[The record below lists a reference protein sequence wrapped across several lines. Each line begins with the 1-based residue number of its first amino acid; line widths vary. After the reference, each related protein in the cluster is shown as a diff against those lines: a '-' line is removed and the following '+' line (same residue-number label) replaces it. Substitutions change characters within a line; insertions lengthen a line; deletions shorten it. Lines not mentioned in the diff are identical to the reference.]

1 MASNKNAVLRY
12 NVIDRCLSNFHKN
25 HTLYS
30 ILDEVNEAL
39 TDHGYDGIKK
49 RQLQEDI
56 KFMESDDG
64 FAIELEEGLK
74 EGRKKILRYK
84 EKGFSISEHPLN
96 QLVIDQLKATL
107 TILSRYKHRT
117 EFSWL
122 SEFIPRMQ
130 QAFDLVDKGDEGII
144 SYQNN
149 PDLKGNQWIDI
160 LFNLIVKKKAAKVK
174 YKPFNKAAYEINI
187 HPYHLK
193 QYNNRW
199 FLMAKTD
206 GYDSISNLALDRII
220 NIEESKVDYEE
231 TAINWLDYFYD
242 IIGVT
247 KPENCKPEKIILK
260 FTKKRFNYVITKPIH
275 PSQKNH
281 IHGED
286 EDETAISVEVIP
298 NKEFYQLLLSFGED
312 VMVISPKQ
320 IRNKLIEKINKT
332 KGNY

>member
-96 QLVIDQLKATL
+96 QLDIDQLKATL
-107 TILSRYKHRT
+107 TILSRYKHRE

-122 SEFIPRMQ
+122 NELIPRME
-130 QAFDLVDKGDEGII
+130 QAFKLVEQGQRGII

-149 PDLKGNQWIDI
+149 PDLVGMQWIGV
-160 LFNLIVKKKAAKVK
+160 LFNLIAKEK
-174 YKPFNKAAYEINI
+174 TALIEYQPYGKESNSFLIY
-187 HPYHLK
+187 PYHLK

-199 FLMAKTD
+199 FLLCKTV
-206 GYDSISNLALDRII
+206 GFETLSTYPLDRIK
-220 NIEESKVDYEE
+220 NVEESGEKYNE
-231 TAINWLDYFYD
+231 TGIDWLDYFD
-242 IIGVT
+242 EMIGVT
-247 KPENCKPEKIILK
+247 KTEEAKSEKIVLR
-260 FTKKRFNYVITKPIH
+260 FSEKRINYVKTKPLH
-275 PSQKNH
+275 GTQKVLKSDPLGLTLQ
-281 IHGED
+281 I
-286 EDETAISVEVIP
+286 EVIP
-298 NKEFYQLLLSFGED
+298 NRELYQVLLSFGED
-312 VMVISPKQ
+312 VVVLSPNTVKENIKQKIS
-320 IRNKLIEKINKT
+320 NMYD
-332 KGNY
+332 NY